1 MQVVECVNA
10 DALVVKT
17 ADGVQKKIHFSSL
30 RPPRYC
36 AKRSE
41 LACRFFDACNSRQG
55 GGGGLLPKNWV
66 GRAPS
71 FPKWP
76 KSIPYKWP
84 KRLKHTIPCRA
95 TYTNIL
101 PIYVEMGT
109 PPLPLGFLLKYS
121 SICEVRSKLISD
133 ASSNMADIH
142 VHCSTNDRNLLRWCL

>member
-1 MQVVECVNA
+1 MRTFWLLKLLMEYKRKFISQAYDRPGTVLNDLNWLA
-10 DALVVKT
+10 DFLMHVT
-17 ADGVQKKIHFSSL
+17 PG
-30 RPPRYC
+30 R
-36 AKRSE
+36 
-41 LACRFFDACNSRQG
+41 G